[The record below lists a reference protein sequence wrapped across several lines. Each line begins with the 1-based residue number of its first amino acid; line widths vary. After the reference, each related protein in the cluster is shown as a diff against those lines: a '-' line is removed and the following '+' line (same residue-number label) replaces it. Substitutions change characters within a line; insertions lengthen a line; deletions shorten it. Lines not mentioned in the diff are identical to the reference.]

1 MYSYYHQVS
10 VIFNCPSIHSRCL
23 ILQGSHWIMIWSK
36 EYISDICIVMIL
48 IACQVHEDG
57 STFRGELK
65 RIACLIVQTSYN
77 LLSASDL
84 AKNLDA
90 AGYQACIHAWVV
102 ELLTDGKFMH
112 GPCNT
117 NVSDV
122 RVTYHKLNILAGH
135 NPEPWASSN
144 YAAVPYIL
152 LLQQEISRHPI
163 PRYIQRCCSR

>member
-1 MYSYYHQVS
+1 MFNIAGQPLDHDMIKGVHLKHMHRNDSHSLSGSRGWVNIPRWTQAYHTPDCTN
-10 VIFNCPSIHSRCL
+10 I
-23 ILQGSHWIMIWSK
+23 
-36 EYISDICIVMIL
+36 
-48 IACQVHEDG
+48 
-57 STFRGELK
+57 
-65 RIACLIVQTSYN
+65 YN